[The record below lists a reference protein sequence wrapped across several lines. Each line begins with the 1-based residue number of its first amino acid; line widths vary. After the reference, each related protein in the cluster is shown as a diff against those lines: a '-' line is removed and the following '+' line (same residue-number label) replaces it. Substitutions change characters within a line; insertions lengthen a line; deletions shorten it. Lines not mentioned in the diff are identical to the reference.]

1 MANKSHIGS
10 GFDRFLQEEGL
21 LEDSSAVA
29 LKRVIA
35 WQLGEAMKS
44 QGVTKS
50 EMATRMGTSRS
61 QLDRVLAA
69 NGEAA
74 GMTLETLGRALDAL
88 GLRIR
93 LEMQCD
99 PPGLRKPVRKTKIR
113 RHAERAKPV
122 REREEKRAS
131 TLRRSA

>member
-10 GFDRFLQEEGL
+10 DFDQFLREEGL

-44 QGVTKS
+44 QRVTKS

-61 QLDRVLAA
+61 QLDRVLGAS
-69 NGEAA
+69 GEGG

-88 GLRIR
+88 GLRVR
-93 LEMQCD
+93 LEMHGD
-99 PPGLRKPVRKTKIR
+99 PTARKRAVHKTKVRRHGERVKPVRDR
-113 RHAERAKPV
+113 DD
-122 REREEKRAS
+122 KRAH
-131 TLRRSA
+131 TVRRSA